1 VTLVS
6 DSTSDSSGNFDDK
19 SSPMLVV
26 LRYVGKVKVRA
37 DLVKQGIKYEE
48 QILFSV
54 EGDLYVPSA
63 SRGQGHR

>member
-1 VTLVS
+1 
-6 DSTSDSSGNFDDK
+6 
-19 SSPMLVV
+19 MLVV